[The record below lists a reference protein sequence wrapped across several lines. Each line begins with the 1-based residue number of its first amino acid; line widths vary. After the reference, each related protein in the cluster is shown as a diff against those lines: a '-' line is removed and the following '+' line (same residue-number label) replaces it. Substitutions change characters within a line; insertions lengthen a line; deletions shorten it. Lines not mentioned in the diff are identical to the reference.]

1 MIKIDIFGLDAI
13 IGDFQLSN
21 YGLILASFE
30 DSNSSDEEVGMNHNT
45 IEEYIGYNPTPI
57 YLGSSFDSKLKPT
70 ATFIKDPSITV
81 NESDKYFTEHEIRE
95 ILRQLTG
102 FRGYKRMQVFSYEI
116 DEFLFF
122 NIRVTNVRYQKI
134 GGRVAGII
142 LDMECDSQFAWSSDF
157 NYTFNASPSSS
168 LIFFNTSDN
177 LYDYLLPK
185 VTIKSTTAITNLTI
199 TNLMDN
205 NWTSSFKSLSANET
219 ITMDSQNNILSSSKT
234 GRLINNDFN
243 MHFIRL
249 VSGKNEFRVSHNVQI
264 TFSYKVP
271 RKVGFI
277 I

>member
-1 MIKIDIFGLDAI
+1 MIKIEIFGLDAI

-30 DSNSSDEEVGMNHNT
+30 GTNSYDEEVGMNHNT
-45 IEEYIGYNPTPI
+45 IEEYIGHNPAPI

-70 ATFIKDPSITV
+70 ATLIKDPSITV

-102 FRGYKRMQVFSYEI
+102 FRGYKRMQVFSYEF

-142 LDMECDSQFAWSSDF
+142 LDMECDSQFAWSNDF
-157 NYTFNASPSSS
+157 NYTFNASPSSN
-168 LIFFNTSDN
+168 LIFFNTSDD
-177 LYDYLLPK
+177 LYNYLLPK
-185 VTIKSTTAITNLTI
+185 VIINSTTAISNLSI
-199 TNLMDN
+199 VNIMDN
-205 NWTSSFKSLSANET
+205 NWTSTFKSLSANEI
-219 ITMDSQNNILSSSKT
+219 ITMDSQHNILTSSKT

-249 VSGKNEFRVSHNVQI
+249 VSGKNEFKVSHNIQI